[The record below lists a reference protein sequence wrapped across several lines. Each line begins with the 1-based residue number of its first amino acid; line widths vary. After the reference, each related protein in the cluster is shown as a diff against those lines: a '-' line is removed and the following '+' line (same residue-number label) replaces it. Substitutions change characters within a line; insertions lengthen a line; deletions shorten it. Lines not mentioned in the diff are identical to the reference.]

1 MQESLQRNDQRE
13 AHARIF
19 AKDHDQEEKPF
30 YWNERSE
37 DHNKSLQKVEAI
49 KAKAMCYTTNCDISR
64 ASKRGLKLVQLE
76 GGDVKVVNSSEKEN
90 EPNEDDDDCY
100 PSYASTY

>member
-1 MQESLQRNDQRE
+1 M
-13 AHARIF
+13 
-19 AKDHDQEEKPF
+19 
-30 YWNERSE
+30 
-37 DHNKSLQKVEAI
+37 
-49 KAKAMCYTTNCDISR
+49 
-64 ASKRGLKLVQLE
+64 QLE